1 MGVDNVGCLFLLTRP
16 SSYKAAHFE
25 KRNIVSR
32 SSRQFRILIVIRSLG
47 GGGAERVAV
56 DLAEYWTANG
66 MRVTIAT
73 RADESSDA
81 YVLPD
86 SVERVVLGLAQESRG
101 LMEGLSL
108 NLRRVWRLR
117 RLIRRTRPDVVL
129 GMMTTSSVLAVL
141 AASGLGC
148 RVIATEHTHPPVQ
161 SISGLWKRLR
171 RWAYPRAARVV
182 TLTSGT
188 AAWVEAHLPGSKVAV
203 IPNAVRWPL
212 VQAEPVVEP
221 PARDGRLRLLAV
233 GRLHPLKG
241 FDLLIEAFARV
252 AQQLPEWDL
261 VILGE
266 GALRETLQRQID
278 ELGLAERVS
287 MPGRVGNVGQ
297 WYEQSDLYVLSSRAE
312 GLSNTL
318 LEAMASGLPCVAFDC
333 DTGPREIIRPDIDGV
348 LVRPSGDVQALADQ
362 LADMMAHKHKRQWYG
377 LRAVDVLERFS
388 PARVTRLWDE
398 QLRD

>member
-1 MGVDNVGCLFLLTRP
+1 MSAP
-16 SSYKAAHFE
+16 SHPT
-25 KRNIVSR
+25 
-32 SSRQFRILIVIRSLG
+32 RILIVIRSLG

-56 DLAEYWTANG
+56 DLAEYWTAKG
-66 MRVTIAT
+66 RQVTIAT

-81 YVLPD
+81 YALPPA
-86 SVERVVLGLAQESRG
+86 VERVVLGLAQESRG
-101 LMEGLSL
+101 LLEGLWL
-108 NLRRVWRLR
+108 NVRRVWRLR
-117 RLIRRTRPDVVL
+117 RLIRRTKPDIVL
-129 GMMTTSSVLAVL
+129 GMMTTSSILAVI
-141 AASGLGC
+141 AAGRLPC

-161 SISGLWKRLR
+161 TISGLWRRLR
-171 RWAYPRAARVV
+171 RWSYPRASRVV

-188 AAWVEAHLPGSKVAV
+188 AEWVTQHLPGSRLAV

-212 VQAEPVVEP
+212 AQTEPVVEP
-221 PARDGRLRLLAV
+221 PAREGRFRLLAV

-252 AQQLPEWDL
+252 ARQQPDWDL

-266 GALRETLQRQID
+266 GALRDPLQRQID
-278 ELGLAERVS
+278 TLGLSERIS
-287 MPGRVGNVGQ
+287 LPGRVGNVGD
-297 WYEQSDLYVLSSRAE
+297 WYGQSDMYVLSSRAE

-348 LVRPSGDVQALADQ
+348 LVRPNGDVQALAEQ
-362 LADMMAHKHKRQWYG
+362 LADMMAHAHKRQMYG
-377 LRAVDVLERFS
+377 RRAVDVLERFS

-398 QLRD
+398 LLDQR

>member
-1 MGVDNVGCLFLLTRP
+1 MSSPSRP
-16 SSYKAAHFE
+16 L
-25 KRNIVSR
+25 
-32 SSRQFRILIVIRSLG
+32 RILIVIRSLG

-56 DLAEYWTANG
+56 DLAEYWAAKG
-66 MRVTIAT
+66 RQVTIST
-73 RADESSDA
+73 RADASEDA
-81 YVLPD
+81 YDLPP
-86 SVERVVLGLAQESRG
+86 SVARVVLGLAQESRG
-101 LMEGLSL
+101 LFEGLCL

-129 GMMTTSSVLAVL
+129 GMMTTSSVLAVV
-141 AASGLGC
+141 AARGLRC

-161 SISGLWKRLR
+161 SISGLWRYLR
-171 RWAYPRAARVV
+171 KKAYPQASKVI

-188 AAWVEAHLPGSKVAV
+188 AAWVEQNLPGSKVAV
-203 IPNAVRWPL
+203 IPNSVRWPL
-212 VQAEPVVEP
+212 MPADPVVEP
-221 PARDGRLRLLAV
+221 PERHGRLRLLAV
-233 GRLHPLKG
+233 GRLHTLKG

-252 AQQLPEWDL
+252 AAQRPEWDL

-266 GALRETLQRQID
+266 GALREPLQKQIE
-278 ELGLAERVS
+278 ELGLTERVS

-297 WYEQSDLYVLSSRAE
+297 WYEQSDMYVLSSRAE

-348 LVRPSGDVQALADQ
+348 LVRPSGDVSALAEALAD
-362 LADMMAHKHKRQWYG
+362 LMTYSHKRQMYAR
-377 LRAVDVLERFS
+377 RAVDVKERFS
-388 PARVTRLWDE
+388 PARVMRLWDE